1 MWIFLFSFLA
11 KTYAWF
17 AGVTSVNVDIGIN
30 RTTVN
35 YTHLKVTEITYLMKL
50 TAVMSTH
57 IFIFTA
63 MVTFSV
69 TVFL

>member
-1 MWIFLFSFLA
+1 MPGIA
-11 KTYAWF
+11 CI
-17 AGVTSVNVDIGIN
+17 TSVNVDISIN
-30 RTTVN
+30 KTTVN
-35 YTHLKVTEITYLMKL
+35 YTHPKVTEITYVMKL

-69 TVFL
+69 TVFLTDIFFFRPAS